1 MTPTKSY
8 FESRADVIA
17 EHWREF
23 LGEFGAYLLIGFF
36 LIVAGFTTENIGFRV
51 GAIFVGECAIVT
63 GVLVLLWR
71 CLFSRL
77 DR

>member
-8 FESRADVIA
+8 FETRADIIA
-17 EHWREF
+17 ENWREF
-23 LGEFGAYLLIGFF
+23 LGELGAYLLIGFF
-36 LIVAGFTTENIGFRV
+36 LIVAGFTTEDIGFRA
-51 GAIFVGECAIVT
+51 GAIFFGEGAIVM

-71 CLFSRL
+71 CLFTRP

>member
-1 MTPTKSY
+1 MTPAKSY
-8 FESRADVIA
+8 FESRADIIA

-36 LIVAGFTTENIGFRV
+36 LIVAGFTSESIGFRA
-51 GAIFVGECAIVT
+51 GAIFAGECAVVA
-63 GVLVLLWR
+63 GVFLLLGR
-71 CLFSRL
+71 CLFSRP